1 MSIRYINIDAER
13 LTSFFMQLDL
23 FMEKEGWKKSRR
35 QIFVSDRQSI
45 CRQYSKNEY
54 RVQLWFSK
62 SEIMSFN
69 SNDFTPIIKQRYQS
83 ATVKSSD
90 AKGYSF

>member
-1 MSIRYINIDAER
+1 MGIRYINVDTEK
-13 LTSFFMQLDL
+13 LFSFFKQLDL
-23 FMEKEGWKKSRR
+23 FMEAEGWKKSRR

-45 CRQYSKNEY
+45 CRQFSKNEY
-54 RVQLWFSK
+54 RIQLWFSK
-62 SEIMSFN
+62 SEVTLFN
-69 SNDFTPIIKQRYQS
+69 SDDFTPIIRQRYQS